1 MSPYTR
7 NREEAAA
14 YAADVAKALVDLPA
28 LIADAGQCS
37 QVFDDEYGAL
47 LALERALQA
56 LAPHAAVLGRWGFD
70 LEDGLANL
78 DPIRDAI
85 GQAERSAAA

>member
-1 MSPYTR
+1 MSLYTR

-14 YAADVAKALVDLPA
+14 YAADVAKARAEMPA
-28 LIADAGQCS
+28 LIERAYECDVAC
-37 QVFDDEYGAL
+37 DEFGAL
-47 LALERALQA
+47 YALRDALQA
-56 LAPHAAVLGRWGFD
+56 IAPHAAILGRWGFD
-70 LEDGLANL
+70 IEDGLANL